1 MLQMCSYKAE
11 IRVLNKT
18 HRKMYLFICV
28 AVLYVV
34 PLQTNTVPCSEIRLL
49 VQSLSRKQLN
59 EI

>member
-11 IRVLNKT
+11 IRVFNKT
-18 HRKMYLFICV
+18 NRKMYLFV
-28 AVLYVV
+28 SLYFM
-34 PLQTNTVPCSEIRLL
+34 LFHCKQIPCSEIRLL